1 MTRHTPR
8 EPADESPAE
17 KGTAEKGADEPTA
30 PEAVL
35 EVTDLSR
42 TFGKHKIL
50 DAVSL
55 TVPKGSITV
64 LVGPNGSGKSTL
76 LRCIVGA
83 DKADSGSAK
92 LLGQP
97 IDERSM
103 HTRAF
108 LAAVLDDLDFFPD
121 LSVVEHL
128 DLFAK
133 AFEVPDAEALVDD
146 VLNEVGLIDQS
157 GQLPGTLSSGQR
169 RRLALAGALV
179 RPFKLLILDEPE
191 QRLDAAGLAWLGE
204 RLRTAREEGA
214 AVLMATHAPS
224 LGEGLAD
231 NVVRLQSQPEADQ
244 PDE

>member
-1 MTRHTPR
+1 VTRTGT
-8 EPADESPAE
+8 SPAN
-17 KGTAEKGADEPTA
+17 TPAA
-30 PEAVL
+30 L
-35 EVTDLSR
+35 EVDGLTRAYGDH
-42 TFGKHKIL
+42 TVL
-50 DAVSL
+50 DAISF
-55 TVPKGSITV
+55 TVPPGSVTA

-83 DKADSGSAK
+83 DQADNGSAK

-97 IDERSM
+97 IDERSL
-103 HTRAF
+103 HTRQH
-108 LAAVLDDLDFFPD
+108 LAVVLDDLDFFPD

-133 AFEVPDAEALVDD
+133 AFSVPDAETLVDD

-191 QRLDAAGLAWLGE
+191 QRLDADGLVWLAG
-204 RLRTAREEGA
+204 RLRQAREDGA
-214 AVLMATHAPS
+214 AVLMATHAPALIDELPDAVVT
-224 LGEGLAD
+224 LG
-231 NVVRLQSQPEADQ
+231 
-244 PDE
+244 